1 MNKKDW
7 LTSVPKRKEGVES
20 LSLNR
25 IAVLLVS
32 VRVVNH
38 GHSKIALCV
47 VSSVYNKLKK
57 RS

>member
-7 LTSVPKRKEGVES
+7 LTSVPKRKKGVES
-20 LSLNR
+20 LSFNG

-38 GHSKIALCV
+38 GHSKIGLCV